1 MNTRERYIEAGH
13 IRPAT
18 NRTRA
23 DRTVR
28 QSLIDAGKV
37 RPQGM
42 FVDPDAPMHNVMLQF
57 LIRATGRV

>member
-28 QSLIDAGKV
+28 QSLIDNGKV
-37 RPQGM
+37 RPQGL
-42 FVDPDAPMHNVMLQF
+42 FVDPDAPLHRVMLEF
-57 LIRATGRV
+57 LIRAAGRG

>member
-1 MNTRERYIEAGH
+1 MTTRDRYISEGI
-13 IRPAT
+13 IRPNQTAT
-18 NRTRA
+18 
-23 DRTVR
+23 RTVR

-37 RPQGM
+37 RPQGL